1 MSFNQIIDQ
10 PRTPGLAQA
19 TGNPTAEPP
28 LSIPPGYLRAIR
40 LGANWTLIISPY
52 MILYFIMVLVICRAV
67 FGDVWGQLSA

>member
-28 LSIPPGYLRAIR
+28 LAIPPGYVRASR

-52 MILYFIMVLVICRAV
+52 MILYFLMVLVICRAV